1 MVICLDTVGR
11 KSVTVGR
18 ADDNG
23 CSVEGRVYLLHSI
36 TPLQGPSLQTNKNET
51 NTVLPTGNLGKTH
64 TSRPFSPNS

>member
-23 CSVEGRVYLLHSI
+23 CSVEGRVYLTLKNTIARSFFA
-36 TPLQGPSLQTNKNET
+36 NKQ
-51 NTVLPTGNLGKTH
+51 K
-64 TSRPFSPNS
+64 